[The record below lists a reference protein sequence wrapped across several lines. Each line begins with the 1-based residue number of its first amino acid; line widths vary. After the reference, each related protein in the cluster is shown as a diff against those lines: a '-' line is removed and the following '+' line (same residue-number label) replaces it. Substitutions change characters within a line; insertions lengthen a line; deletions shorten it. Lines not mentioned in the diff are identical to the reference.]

1 MRVSTSQIYDAGSRN
16 ISNGQSA
23 LYKTQNQLS
32 TGRRFLTPQDDP
44 VAAAQVL
51 LETQAREVTAQ
62 YADNQS
68 NASTQLSLEETRLNS
83 VVDAIQYIKEQIIAG
98 GNASYSDSQRATIAG
113 NLQSQF
119 DSLLGIANS
128 ADASG
133 HYLFSGFQGETQ
145 PFQLTTT
152 GTVNYVGDDGQRL
165 LQVGASRQIAVS
177 DSGRDIFNN
186 IRNGNGT
193 FLTSAPQSAP
203 LNTGTGVV
211 YPGTVNSPQSWT
223 GHNYQISFTAPGVY
237 DVIDTTVGLPAI
249 ATGLAYATGAAI
261 TAIPGISFTI
271 EGAPAAGD
279 KFNVAPSTDQSMF
292 TTLKNLITAF
302 STPVSSDPVV
312 KARVRSEINAG
323 MAGMDQ
329 VLGNV
334 SRVQASIGSRMH
346 ELNGLSD
353 ISSSLDIQYKEKIS
367 KLQDLDWTAAI
378 SLFTSQQTQLEAA
391 QKSFAQISGL
401 SLFKY
406 I

>member
-16 ISNGQSA
+16 IIDGQGA
-23 LYKTQNQLS
+23 VYKTQNQLS

-51 LETQAREVTAQ
+51 LDTQAREVTAQ

-68 NASTQLSLEETRLNS
+68 NASTQLSLEESRLSS
-83 VVDAIQYIKEQIIAG
+83 VVEAVQYIKEQVVAG
-98 GNASYSDSQRATIAG
+98 GNASYSDSQRATIAS

-119 DSLLGIANS
+119 DALLGIANS

-152 GTVNYVGDDGQRL
+152 GAVNYVGDDGQRL

-186 IRNGNGT
+186 IRSGNGT
-193 FLTSAPQSAP
+193 FTTAAPQSAP
-203 LNTGTGVV
+203 LNTGTGVI
-211 YPGTVNSPQSWT
+211 YPGTVNNPQSWT
-223 GHNYQISFTAPGVY
+223 GHNYQISFTAPGTY
-237 DVIDTTVGLPAI
+237 DVIDTTAGLPAI
-249 ATGLAYATGAAI
+249 ATGVAYATGAAI

-271 EGAPAAGD
+271 GGVPSAGD
-279 KFNVAPSTDQSMF
+279 KFNVTPSTDQSLF
-292 TTLKNLITAF
+292 TTLKNMITAF
-302 STPVSSDPVV
+302 GTPVAGNDTL
-312 KARVRSEINAG
+312 KAKVRSDINAG
-323 MAGMDQ
+323 MAGLDQ
-329 VLGNV
+329 ALDNV
-334 SRVQASIGSRMH
+334 AGVQASIGSRMK
-346 ELNGLSD
+346 ELQGLSD
-353 ISSSLDIQYKEKIS
+353 ISSSLDIQYKDKIS
-367 KLQDLDWTAAI
+367 KLQDLDYTAAI